1 MCSVESVLWVKTLE
15 SYDLALATGAPKAQ
29 IHELAALTFI
39 ERAENAVPLGP
50 SGVGKTQVSAEGQA
64 QGRYVAGAQ
73 VVLIRGPDGSVLLR
87 RPGRKAGQNDFDV
100 DTSDFPKR
108 AHIMR

>member
-15 SYDLALATGAPKAQ
+15 SYDLAFATGAPKAQ

-50 SGVGKTQVSAEGQA
+50 SGVGKTQVSAE
-64 QGRYVAGAQ
+64 
-73 VVLIRGPDGSVLLR
+73 
-87 RPGRKAGQNDFDV
+87 
-100 DTSDFPKR
+100 
-108 AHIMR
+108 